1 MKHGKR
7 KVNPANIYPILINN
21 DIEHELI
28 KQSHQKANIVSLDL
42 KKKKNNPQ
50 DPTISCL
57 QEIYFR
63 FKKTNRLKVKG

>member
-42 KKKKNNPQ
+42 KKKKQ
-50 DPTISCL
+50 PTRPNYKLFTRDIL
-57 QEIYFR
+57 
-63 FKKTNRLKVKG
+63 